1 MANFSELLERINKSK
16 AELDR
21 MRPLDRELEERILQ
35 KFRLWWTYHSNAIEG
50 NKLTQGE
57 TEMFLMEGLT
67 AKGKPLKDHLDLR
80 GHSNAVNYLLA
91 FVRGNEQPLTEA
103 EIRKLHEVLLVE
115 AYEVP
120 AITADGAPTQK
131 TIALGEYK
139 TQPNHVRTPTG
150 ETHYYASPSDTPI
163 KMQELVDWQRA
174 EFKEKKLH
182 PVEIAA
188 RFHYEFTA
196 IHPFDDGN
204 GRMARL
210 LMNLLLMQNG
220 YPPVV
225 IRLQER
231 DDYLLALRQADLG
244 QKEGFLTFISEK
256 VADSLD
262 LYLRAANGEEIHE
275 PTDIE
280 KEIALLKLELKHI
293 EEPQPLTQELQKE
306 LYEKSLDPLFSEIK
320 RLLVPIFDLFAQSNI
335 LISGTFVQ
343 GENEFGLEELVY
355 DFAVL
360 DLLPTPVK
368 IWDLQNLA
376 CKFKVSFI
384 FKGFKKAGLDGF
396 DTSVAIDINFDLLK
410 YTIESKSL
418 KSTLTVQHFHQVQL
432 TKDEITSIAQ
442 QVARFFLDVIREK
455 TTAKIVK

>member
-1 MANFSELLERINKSK
+1 MSTLTDLLARIDQLKN
-16 AELDR
+16 ELDK

-67 AKGKPLKDHLDLR
+67 AKGKPLKDHMDLR

-91 FVRGNEQPLTEA
+91 FVRGSEQPLTEA
-103 EIRKLHEVLLVE
+103 EVRKLHEVLLVE
-115 AYEVP
+115 AYQVP
-120 AITADGAPTQK
+120 AITPDGLPVEK

-139 TQPNHVRTPTG
+139 KEPNHVRTPTG
-150 ETHYYASPSDTPI
+150 EVHYYATPLETPA
-163 KMQELVDWQRA
+163 KMQELVAWQRE
-174 EFKEKKLH
+174 EFAKHRLH

-188 RFHYEFTA
+188 RFHHQFTE

-231 DDYLLALRQADLG
+231 DDYLLALRQADSG
-244 QKEGFLTFISEK
+244 QKEEFLSFISEK
-256 VADSLD
+256 VADSLA

-293 EEPQPLTQELQKE
+293 EEPQPLTQELQKQ
-306 LYEKSLDPLFSEIK
+306 LFEKSLDPLFLEIK
-320 RLLVPIFDLFAQSNI
+320 RLIFPLCDFFTDSRVR
-335 LISGTFVQ
+335 ISGFFGYDQIEGVIEDTLHKIQTINHFPRPSRIWEAANIARSIIATF
-343 GENEFGLEELVY
+343 EL
-355 DFAVL
+355 
-360 DLLPTPVK
+360 
-368 IWDLQNLA
+368 I
-376 CKFKVSFI
+376 
-384 FKGFKKAGLDGF
+384 GFKRSRLDTF
-396 DTSVAIDINFDLLK
+396 DTSLKIVFNFEPLK
-410 YTIESKSL
+410 YGMALISL
-418 KSTLTVQHFHQVQL
+418 TPPYGIQHFYQEQL
-432 TKDEITSIAQ
+432 TTVEITTIAQ
-442 QVARFFLDVIREK
+442 QVARFFLEVIKEK
-455 TTAKIVK
+455 TEA